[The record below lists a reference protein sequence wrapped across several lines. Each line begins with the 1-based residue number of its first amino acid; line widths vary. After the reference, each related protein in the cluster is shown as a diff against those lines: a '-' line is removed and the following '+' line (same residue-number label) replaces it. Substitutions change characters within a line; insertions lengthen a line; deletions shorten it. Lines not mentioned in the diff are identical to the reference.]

1 MFQAS
6 DSNRSTSKMIRDRF
20 RINWDE
26 KKIKKSTKNDPKM
39 TKADTPGQGFVLGA
53 KFSEKL
59 VLENL

>member
-6 DSNRSTSKMIRDRF
+6 DSNRKTIKMIRDRF

-39 TKADTPGQGFVLGA
+39 TKVGAGFQGLVLLA
-53 KFSEKL
+53 KESVKTFLEKL
-59 VLENL
+59 